1 MLRVASLQPISS
13 LVVMEMGTQKRHQ
26 RTYLPVNPTKKR
38 ILAAVVVGVGLDR
51 ILRESLKI
59 GL

>member
-1 MLRVASLQPISS
+1 MQPISS